1 MNTREITVDVLSV
14 EGCQTVQPTIELIK
28 AIARRSGINAKI
40 RQRTIATNEEAAERK
55 FIGSPTV
62 QIAGRDID
70 PEMRLV
76 KNYGL
81 G

>member
-1 MNTREITVDVLSV
+1 MNTREITVEVMSI
-14 EGCQTVQPTIELIK
+14 EGCRTAEPTIELIK
-28 AIARRSGINAKI
+28 KVARRSGIKAKI
-40 RQRTIATNEEAAERK
+40 RRKTIATKEEATERK

-70 PEMRLV
+70 PEMHLV

>member
-1 MNTREITVDVLSV
+1 MSTREITVDVLSV
-14 EGCQTVQPTIELIK
+14 KGCQTTQPTIELIK
-28 AIARRSGINAKI
+28 KIAGRLGINAKI

-62 QIAGRDID
+62 QIAGQDID
-70 PEMRLV
+70 PEMRLA